1 MSSYSDYFSS
11 TAAGYASFR
20 PTYPV
25 ELFAWIATQAAR
37 HTRAWDTG
45 TGSGQAA
52 IFLAQHFDEV
62 VATDPSFSQLLNAKR
77 AERVHYAAMTAE
89 CSALPDASVDLV
101 TVAQA
106 LHWFDLDRFYR
117 EVERVLTPDG
127 VVAVWTYGLL
137 TVAPDIDA
145 LVAYF
150 YKEEVGS
157 YWPAERAL
165 VDAGYAGIAFPF
177 REIETPLFAMQ
188 ANWTLDQLAG
198 YVETWSAVNRY
209 TKANGRSPVKE
220 FISRLQALWGG
231 PTIERVVRWPLELRA
246 GRI

>member
-11 TAAGYASFR
+11 TAVGYASFR
-20 PTYPV
+20 PTYPA

-37 HTRAWDTG
+37 HSRAWDTG

-52 IFLAQHFDEV
+52 ILLARHFDEV
-62 VATDPSFSQLLNAKR
+62 VATDPSFAQLVNAKP
-77 AERVHYAAMTAE
+77 AERVYYAAMTAE
-89 CSALPDASVDLV
+89 SSALPNASVDLV

-137 TVAPDIDA
+137 TIDPEIDA
-145 LVAYF
+145 RISRF
-150 YKEEVGS
+150 YKEEVGK

-165 VDAGYAGIAFPF
+165 VDAGYSGIAFPF
-177 REIETPLFAMQ
+177 REIETPSFAMR
-188 ANWTLDQLAG
+188 ATWTLDQLSG
-198 YVETWSAVNRY
+198 YLETWSAVTRY

-220 FISRLQALWGG
+220 FISGMRPLWGEASR
-231 PTIERVVRWPLELRA
+231 ERLVCWSLELRM

>member
-1 MSSYSDYFSS
+1 MSSYRDYFSND
-11 TAAGYASFR
+11 AAGYASFR

-25 ELFAWIATQAAR
+25 DLFAWLATQAVR
-37 HTRAWDTG
+37 HDRAWDTG

-52 IFLAQHFDEV
+52 TFLSGQFREV
-62 VATDPSFSQLLNAKR
+62 IATDPSFAQLSNARR

-89 CSALPDASVDLV
+89 TSALRNASVDLV

-117 EVERVLTPDG
+117 EVERVLTPGG
-127 VVAVWTYGLL
+127 VLAAWTYGLL
-137 TVAPDIDA
+137 QIDPEIDEIIA
-145 LVAYF
+145 SF

-177 REIETPLFAMQ
+177 REIEAPPFAMK
-188 ANWTLDQLAG
+188 ATWSLDQLSG
-198 YVETWSAVNRY
+198 YIETWSAVKRY
-209 TKANGRSPVKE
+209 TNATGRSPVKE
-220 FISRLQALWGG
+220 FVSTLRPLWGEEG
-231 PTIERVVRWPLELRA
+231 RVRVIHWPLELRT